1 MDTEI
6 VEKLRPILSKASIS
20 EAEASYTLSMLRKLM
35 EHMNA
40 ADTAKFPVLKSYT
53 NWISHIAIDREP
65 VAIEL
70 LHNIHE
76 RMGTLMHIPDNDRLI
91 REFSD
96 LLSLK
101 DLREQMKNIFSIVGL
116 PDKITTDDV
125 RWKEFREHLVS
136 IIRDCPI
143 RFPARKDM
151 SSKTKKLY
159 DAVMSNPL
167 KSGMAITQVSITY
180 IDQNVFRNKPAFSGE
195 YYVCMEMLTT
205 DGVKIIVPMSL

>member
-6 VEKLRPILSKASIS
+6 VEKLRPILSKKTIS
-20 EAEASYTLSMLRKLM
+20 EPETSYVLSMLRKLM
-35 EHMNA
+35 EHMNPTDVA
-40 ADTAKFPVLKSYT
+40 QFPVLKSYT
-53 NWISHIAIDREP
+53 NWISHTAIDREP
-65 VAIEL
+65 VALEM
-70 LHNIHE
+70 LHDIHQ

-101 DLREQMKNIFSIVGL
+101 NLREQMKSIFSAVGL
-116 PDKITTDDV
+116 PDGIITDDA

-143 RFPARKDM
+143 RFPERRKM
-151 SSKTKKLY
+151 SADTKKIY

-167 KSGMAITQVSITY
+167 KTGMAITQVAITY
-180 IDQNVFRNKPAFSGE
+180 VDQNVFKDKPVYSGT
-195 YYVCMEMLTT
+195 YYICMEMLTT
-205 DGVKIIVPMSL
+205 DGVKIIIPMSL